1 MKCVSLGSR
10 KNLCINPKVRNL
22 SSLNRMN
29 DKCLDMNEG
38 KKTKCQYLCNENED
52 FKDIILV
59 MTMENNYKL
68 LIV

>member
-1 MKCVSLGSR
+1 
-10 KNLCINPKVRNL
+10 
-22 SSLNRMN
+22 MN